1 MSLINKYL
9 KKDIYLTKKDI
20 KLFMILDQ
28 YASTILEYQKITNLL
43 DNTSNLPSKFRSKNL
58 VKINDD
64 ARGAYNKDS
73 QIKSKTSMLKSS
85 YVTIV
90 MHIYF

>member
-1 MSLINKYL
+1 M
-9 KKDIYLTKKDI
+9 
-20 KLFMILDQ
+20 
-28 YASTILEYQKITNLL
+28 TNLL